1 MATNAIPNCGV
12 TPSRVS
18 WQRKQ
23 KTWMLIFVKSTL
35 QNYKKRWYCLPMGSV
50 SCGEGAKKVNSVT
63 GVINCRFEC
72 GYRTVTVHRLS
83 YMLEHKM
90 TRVEPGLDASHLC
103 HNSLCLTA
111 SHISMEPHSIN
122 NNRQYCVSQN
132 VCFGHAPYPKCMLQ
146 FKVFQWQC
154 NSKTYIF
161 LDVLNP
167 SVFSK
172 CRLL

>member
-1 MATNAIPNCGV
+1 MDADFC
-12 TPSRVS
+12 
-18 WQRKQ
+18 
-23 KTWMLIFVKSTL
+23 KTYTVRL
-35 QNYKKRWYCLPMGSV
+35 QGKVILSANGQCQLWTGSKKGKFSAY
-50 SCGEGAKKVNSVT
+50 

-83 YMLEHKM
+83 YMFEHKI
-90 TRVEPGLDASHLC
+90 TRVEPGLDANYLC

-132 VCFGHAPYPKCMLQ
+132 VF
-146 FKVFQWQC
+146 QC

-161 LDVLNP
+161 RDILNHSVVSTGITRGDVLKELEVCDFDN
-167 SVFSK
+167 SW
-172 CRLL
+172 

>member
-1 MATNAIPNCGV
+1 MATETENMDVDFCKKYTA
-12 TPSRVS
+12 
-18 WQRKQ
+18 K
-23 KTWMLIFVKSTL
+23 L
-35 QNYKKRWYCLPMGSV
+35 QEKVVLSASGQCQLWTGCKKGKFSDY
-50 SCGEGAKKVNSVT
+50 

-72 GYRTVTVHRLS
+72 GCRTVTVHRLS

-122 NNRQYCVSQN
+122 NNKQYCVSQN

>member
-1 MATNAIPNCGV
+1 
-12 TPSRVS
+12 
-18 WQRKQ
+18 
-23 KTWMLIFVKSTL
+23 
-35 QNYKKRWYCLPMGSV
+35 
-50 SCGEGAKKVNSVT
+50 
-63 GVINCRFEC
+63 
-72 GYRTVTVHRLS
+72 
-83 YMLEHKM
+83 MLEHKM

-146 FKVFQWQC
+146 FKVFQC

-161 LDVLNP
+161 RHVLNP
-167 SVFSK
+167 SVFFKVSSAVVNLMQL
-172 CRLL
+172 CLSAHAE

>member
-1 MATNAIPNCGV
+1 MATNAIPNCGL
-12 TPSRVS
+12 TPNRVS

-50 SCGEGAKKVNSVT
+50 SCGQGAK
-63 GVINCRFEC
+63 
-72 GYRTVTVHRLS
+72 TVTVHRLI

-90 TRVEPGLDASHLC
+90 TRVEPGLDASRLC
-103 HNSLCLTA
+103 LNSLCLTA

-167 SVFSK
+167 
-172 CRLL
+172 

>member
-1 MATNAIPNCGV
+1 MDVDFC
-12 TPSRVS
+12 
-18 WQRKQ
+18 
-23 KTWMLIFVKSTL
+23 
-35 QNYKKRWYCLPMGSV
+35 KKYT
-50 SCGEGAKKVNSVT
+50 AKLLEKVVLSASGQCQLWT
-63 GVINCRFEC
+63 GCKKGKFSDYGVINCRFEC

-83 YMLEHKM
+83 YILEHKM

-122 NNRQYCVSQN
+122 NNRQNCVSQMYALVMHHIQS
-132 VCFGHAPYPKCMLQ
+132 VCCNSRY
-146 FKVFQWQC
+146 FQWQC

>member
-1 MATNAIPNCGV
+1 MATETENMDVDFCKKYTA
-12 TPSRVS
+12 
-18 WQRKQ
+18 K
-23 KTWMLIFVKSTL
+23 L
-35 QNYKKRWYCLPMGSV
+35 QEKVVLSANGQCQLWTGCKKGKFSDY
-50 SCGEGAKKVNSVT
+50 

-72 GYRTVTVHRLS
+72 GYRTVTVHRLI

-90 TRVEPGLDASHLC
+90 TRVEPGLDVSRLC
-103 HNSLCLTA
+103 LNSLCLTA

-167 SVFSK
+167 SVFLK
-172 CRLL
+172 